1 MAASFAHL
9 TMRLPE
15 AELAAVAPH
24 RVQDHRQFTRHR
36 TTARWCPRWRY
47 NFIPHAFNG

>member
-1 MAASFAHL
+1 MAARFPAL

-24 RVQDHRQFTRHR
+24 RMEDRRQFARHWDR
-36 TTARWCPRWRY
+36 RALCPRWRC
-47 NFIPHAFNG
+47 NFIPHA